1 MKHLV
6 QTLIEWLDQLGARG
20 HAAAALR
27 ALASETLKRVDS
39 PDPEQRQFSALYLAQ
54 VADPH
59 KQWDYDQ
66 AKQWLARAD
75 MRKFIESRQDSLY
88 GHFRSRGHEEVV
100 VPRKSETAGRHRAQW
115 VLDRIPLDVAGHRD
129 IEPEAVD
136 PERSESATSNSG
148 CLNSLTYEFTAA
160 SDLQIGLLGR
170 ILLGSK
176 GSTPTRSARGLLW
189 AGVMVSIACLLM
201 LVLVFLWAMMGLQ
214 HPLTG
219 GELAS
224 MVMLVIFA
232 LVIWR
237 FWARPLMWLLEDR
250 IIPAPMLLTA
260 MTEDDCQLEMPK
272 EQGVR
277 YIRLVRYGGAC
288 PVCAGSIELRYGQ
301 GSQLRRLFG
310 CCTESPQE
318 HVFSFDRVT
327 RRGKRIAAAG

>member
-6 QTLIEWLDQLGARG
+6 QTLIEWLDQLGASG
-20 HAAAALR
+20 NAATALR
-27 ALASETLKRVDS
+27 ALASETLKRIDS
-39 PDPEQRQFSALYLAQ
+39 TDPEQRQFNALDLALA
-54 VADPH
+54 VEPD

-75 MRKFIESRQDSLY
+75 MRKFIESRQDALNE
-88 GHFRSRGHEEVV
+88 HFRSRGHEEVV
-100 VPRKSETAGRHRAQW
+100 VLRKTETAGRHRAQW
-115 VLDRIPLDVAGHRD
+115 VIERIPLDVGGHRD
-129 IEPEAVD
+129 VEPEAVD
-136 PERSESATSNSG
+136 RESSESETSS
-148 CLNSLTYEFTAA
+148 LDSLHSLTYEFTAA

-189 AGVMVSIACLLM
+189 AGAMVSIGCLFL
-201 LVLVFLWAMMGLQ
+201 LVLIFLWAMTGLRL
-214 HPLTG
+214 PLTG

-232 LVIWR
+232 VFIWR

-250 IIPAPMLLTA
+250 IIPAPLLLTA

-327 RRGKRIAAAG
+327 RRGKRTV